1 VKHRNLV
8 VAFLVT
14 VAAVVLPELASAC
27 PMCVVGQGGDQ
38 RAFAIGS
45 IFLSITPPLAVGLM
59 VWYVCRRA
67 RAIAAEEAARDAEPL
82 PAAQAVWHR

>member
-8 VAFLVT
+8 VVVLAVL
-14 VAAVVLPELASAC
+14 AAIVLPELASAC
-27 PMCVVGQGGDQ
+27 PMCIAGRGGDQ

-45 IFLSITPPLAVGLM
+45 VFLSVTPPLAIGLM
-59 VWYVCRRA
+59 VLYVRRRA

-82 PAAQAVWHR
+82 PAAQAVAQH